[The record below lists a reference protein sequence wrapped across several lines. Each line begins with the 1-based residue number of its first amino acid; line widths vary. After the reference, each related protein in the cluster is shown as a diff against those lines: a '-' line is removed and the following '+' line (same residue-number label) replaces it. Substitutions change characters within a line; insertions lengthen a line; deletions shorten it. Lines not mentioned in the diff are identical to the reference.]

1 MQWVYLE
8 AIFGTGSELNEDKL
22 SIGVRLACSERKKK
36 TRTVKRTER
45 EKKEYG
51 LKE

>member
-22 SIGVRLACSERKKK
+22 SIGVRLACSERKK